1 MRVTFRNR
9 CPYCDSSYIFRI
21 PRKFY
26 MRISPLVK
34 HYECDLCMKRL
45 PKCIRKEYSIELLE
59 NYCILN
65 LL

>member
-34 HYECDLCMKRL
+34 HYECDLC
-45 PKCIRKEYSIELLE
+45 RKEFVIYEKTSEMYSERVLDRAS
-59 NYCILN
+59 
-65 LL
+65 